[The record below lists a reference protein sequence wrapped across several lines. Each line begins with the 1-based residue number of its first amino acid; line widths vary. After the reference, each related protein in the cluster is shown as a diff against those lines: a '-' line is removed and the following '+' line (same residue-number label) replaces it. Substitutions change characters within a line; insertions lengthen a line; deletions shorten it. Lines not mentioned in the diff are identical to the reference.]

1 VVTLK
6 DVKGA
11 RARGRGE
18 EAVVIGVEAMHSS
31 EGRFWQSDDIDLL
44 HR

>member
-1 VVTLK
+1 MSKALGLEVEER
-6 DVKGA
+6 
-11 RARGRGE
+11 RAE

-31 EGRFWQSDDIDLL
+31 EGRFWQSDDINLL